1 VAQLKQVCEERRKDY
16 ESLRYK
22 RELIHVLQRY
32 DESDVQE
39 IDDDERV
46 FDDGTGDGGEGE

>member
-1 VAQLKQVCEERRKDY
+1 MAQLKQVCKERRKDY